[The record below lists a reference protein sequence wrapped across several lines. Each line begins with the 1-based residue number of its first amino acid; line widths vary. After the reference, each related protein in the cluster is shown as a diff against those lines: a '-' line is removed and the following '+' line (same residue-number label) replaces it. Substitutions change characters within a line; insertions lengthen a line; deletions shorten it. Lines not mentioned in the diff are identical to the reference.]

1 MTLRMPR
8 KLGRYVKRLWEIPT
22 YLLLIGIAFV
32 FIYPFIFILLNS
44 IKSSADIYDTTMK
57 WLAQNP
63 TFDNYRLA
71 FTLMDYFKYFK
82 NTAFLTVTTVILQ
95 LISCSMIG
103 YGFARYNFPGK
114 KILFLFVVI
123 SIIVPV
129 QTLIIPLYITF
140 LKFGWLNTF
149 APMIVPTLFGF
160 GLKGALFIFIFRQF
174 YQQLPPDLENAARID
189 GCNFFGVYLRIVLPV
204 ARSAFLVVA
213 VLAVVWH
220 WNDFYEPSIY
230 VNSQDLMMLP
240 NALYILIDFSKEPPP
255 AELLGGGISE
265 VLVNSAVVMA
275 GVMLVILP
283 VIIIYAIVQRQFVQ
297 GVERTGIVE

>member
-1 MTLRMPR
+1 MILKAPR
-8 KLGRYVKRLWEIPT
+8 RLGKYVRKIWQLPT

-32 FIYPFIFILLNS
+32 FIYPFIFVLLNS
-44 IKSSADIYDTTMK
+44 LKSSADIYDTTVK
-57 WLAQNP
+57 WLPQNP
-63 TFDNYRLA
+63 TFENYQIA
-71 FTLMDYFKYFK
+71 FTLMNYFKYFK
-82 NTAFLTVTTVILQ
+82 NTALLTATTVTLQ

-103 YGFARYNFPGK
+103 YGFARYNFPCK
-114 KILFLFVVI
+114 KILFSFVVI
-123 SIIVPV
+123 SVIVPV

-140 LKFGWLNTF
+140 LNFDWLNTF
-149 APMIVPTLFGF
+149 APMIIPTFFGF

-174 YQQLPPDLENAARID
+174 YQQLPADLENAARID

-230 VNSQDLMMLP
+230 ASSQDLMMLP
-240 NALYILIDFSKEPPP
+240 NALYILINFSKEPPP
-255 AELLGGGISE
+255 PELLGGGISE
-265 VLVNSAVVMA
+265 VIVNSAVVMA

-283 VIIIYAIVQRQFVQ
+283 VVLIYAVVQRQFVQ
-297 GVERTGIVE
+297 GIERTGIVE